1 MIGRGWAQER
11 NLAPKGLRLGLLILL
26 GFTVAQVGVLC
37 FNAIIRDQPI
47 LGLRFE
53 GRQIG
58 QLTGDARSQ
67 VADLVQ
73 VRENHAVTVQVA
85 GYKNQITLR
94 QLGAKADTGQV
105 YDELARAGREG
116 NFFKRLLSQIR
127 ASVGAFD
134 VRLATPLNAKLVSD
148 YIASIDKQIAIAPTD
163 ADFVW
168 DGQAAIVQSHK
179 PGMSLDSKA
188 AAQALQYADVRSSL
202 PLTLPTKVVP
212 AAISADKLEARLTE
226 VRKIAQKPLTVGAGE
241 SKVVVDQAQLVAMVV
256 PKLVLD
262 QKEPKQMVQLSFD
275 EAKIRSIADEV
286 LKPVVVAPVS
296 TIVSSSGKV
305 VRQGKS
311 GRQAKHDAPAD
322 VLAALI
328 ARQTGAGAPDAV
340 DIPLVI
346 VEPPIVRQAAQA
358 SVRARTGT
366 GLIRLTFD
374 DGPGG
379 YTNQILDILKR
390 YNVHA
395 TFYVVGRNVPR
406 YVDQM
411 RRIKNEG
418 HAVCNHTYNH
428 AKLSRLGRDRIR
440 QELADTQSAIQDAI
454 GITPG
459 CMRPP
464 YAAQNQA
471 LREVAAS
478 LSLSVDM
485 WSVDPRD
492 WAKPGSGAIKNR
504 VLSGVGPGSVVLLH
518 ILNQQTVDALPGII
532 EGIRAAGYTLE

>member
-1 MIGRGWAQER
+1 
-11 NLAPKGLRLGLLILL
+11 
-26 GFTVAQVGVLC
+26 VAQVGVLC